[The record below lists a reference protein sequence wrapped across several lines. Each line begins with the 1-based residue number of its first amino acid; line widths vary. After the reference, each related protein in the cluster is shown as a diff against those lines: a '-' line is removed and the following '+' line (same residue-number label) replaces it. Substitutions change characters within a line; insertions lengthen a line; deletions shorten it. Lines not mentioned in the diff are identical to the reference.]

1 MPFLVYSYPMGL
13 TRKLSTLHPI
23 VRMEKLKFRKVSL
36 PKGMPMARGGGKC

>member
-36 PKGMPMARGGGKC
+36 PTPMAHGGGKC